1 MNVDPGQVD
10 LDQFE
15 VLTFDCYGT
24 LIDWEAGILAA
35 IRPTLDAHGVA
46 LTDDQLLE
54 RFAHHEASLEAGA
67 YQSYRAVLAGTL
79 GALAQELGVVVTA
92 ADLSAFGESVSDW
105 PAFPDSVDALQRLA
119 HRYRLGVI
127 TNCDDDL
134 FAASAQHLGVTF
146 EWVVTA
152 EQAREYKPRPAP
164 FLLALKTIEV
174 RPELILH
181 VAQSLYH
188 DHVPARNLG
197 LATAWVNRRGD
208 RPGFGATPPAI
219 ADPDLEVPNLRTLAD
234 LAPGVP
240 AQ

>member
-1 MNVDPGQVD
+1 VLD

-35 IRPTLDAHGVA
+35 IRPILDERGVA
-46 LTDDQLLE
+46 LTDDELLE
-54 RFAHHEASLEAGA
+54 RYAHHEAALEAGA

-79 GALAQELGVVVTA
+79 GALAQELGVEVTA
-92 ADLSAFGESVSDW
+92 AELSAFAESVSDW
-105 PAFPDSVDALQRLA
+105 PAFPDSADALRRLA
-119 HRYRLGVI
+119 NRYRLGVV
-127 TNCDDDL
+127 TNCDEDL
-134 FAASAQHLGVTF
+134 FAASVQHLGVAF
-146 EWVVTA
+146 EWVITA

-174 RPELILH
+174 RPERILH

-188 DHVPARNLG
+188 DHVPAKNLG
-197 LATAWVNRRGD
+197 LATAWVNRRHD
-208 RPGFGATPPAI
+208 RPGFGATPSAT
-219 ADPDLEVPNLRTLAD
+219 ATPDLEVPDLGTLAD

>member
-1 MNVDPGQVD
+1 MLD
-10 LDQFE
+10 LQQFE

-46 LTDDQLLE
+46 VTDEELLE
-54 RFAHHEASLEAGA
+54 RYAHHEAALEGGA
-67 YQSYRAVLAGTL
+67 YQSYRAVLAGSL
-79 GALAQELGVVVTA
+79 GALAKELEMEVTA
-92 ADLSAFGESVSDW
+92 AELSAFGESVSDW
-105 PAFPDSVDALQRLA
+105 PAFPDSADALGRLA
-119 HRYRLGVI
+119 HRYRLGII
-127 TNCDDDL
+127 TNCDEDL
-134 FAASAQHLGVTF
+134 FAASAQQLGVTF
-146 EWVVTA
+146 EWVISA

-174 RPELILH
+174 RPERILH

-188 DHVPARNLG
+188 DHVPAKNLG
-197 LATAWVNRRGD
+197 LATAWVNRRHD
-208 RPGFGATPPAI
+208 RPGFGATPPAT
-219 ADPDLEVPNLRTLAD
+219 ATPDLEVPDLRTLAD

>member
-1 MNVDPGQVD
+1 VTNLD
-10 LDQFE
+10 LESFE

-35 IRPTLDAHGVA
+35 IRPTLDRQGVT
-46 LTDDQLLE
+46 LIDDDLLE
-54 RFAHHEASLEAGA
+54 RYARHEAELEGGP
-67 YQSYRAVLAGTL
+67 YQSYRGVLAGSF
-79 GALAQELGVVVTA
+79 GALANELGVEVSA
-92 ADLSAFGESVSDW
+92 EELSAFAESVSDW
-105 PAFPDSVDALQRLA
+105 PAFPDSADALQRLA

-146 EWVVTA
+146 EWVITA

-174 RPELILH
+174 RPERILH

-188 DHVPARNLG
+188 DHVPAREVG
-197 LATAWVNRRGD
+197 LATAWVNRRHG
-208 RPGFGATPPAI
+208 RPGFGATPPAT
-219 ADPDLEVPNLRTLAD
+219 ATPDLEVPD
-234 LAPGVP
+234 LATFAELAAP
-240 AQ
+240 

>member
-1 MNVDPGQVD
+1 MLD

-35 IRPTLDAHGVA
+35 IRPTLDRHGVA
-46 LTDDQLLE
+46 LTDDEVLE
-54 RFAHHEASLEAGA
+54 RYARHEAALEGGT
-67 YQSYRAVLAGTL
+67 YQSYRAVLAGSF
-79 GALAQELGVVVTA
+79 GALAQELGVEVTA
-92 ADLSAFGESVSDW
+92 EELSSFGESVSDW
-105 PAFPDSVDALQRLA
+105 PAFADTADALQRLTP
-119 HRYRLGVI
+119 RYRLGVI

-134 FAASAQHLGVTF
+134 FAASAQRLGVEF
-146 EWVVTA
+146 EWVITA

-174 RPELILH
+174 RPERILH

-188 DHVPARNLG
+188 DHVPAKNLG
-197 LATAWVNRRGD
+197 LATAWVNRRHD
-208 RPGFGATPPAI
+208 RPGFGATPSAT
-219 ADPDLEVPNLRTLAD
+219 ATPDLEVPDLSTLAD
-234 LAPGVP
+234 LAPDVP